1 MFHIIL
7 KLILI
12 VSISL
17 NIQGEKNYKQYM
29 KLRASPYVLRIYAGK
44 RKDPIEESYSEL
56 LLFTAWRDERTT
68 FGNDEEDFRD
78 MIRVMFLREGEE
90 LTDINEDIL
99 RNTPKKGYEV
109 EKNRKKIYPHSDRIG
124 ELRELLEEY
133 DFLRNA
139 KMDNEQQNADDCED
153 DNEESDN
160 DISEEFPK
168 YSDLPYAKNKKNTS
182 SKLERCDF
190 KLPDVPQIQQGDTF
204 VDDVEL
210 MKDTVRTLSYE
221 QRVVFDKY
229 IDFCKRVMCSIRYG
243 GNVETDPPR
252 LIVHGGGGVGKTY
265 LINLISNWVHH
276 LLSSWGDNSIY
287 PKITRFAYTGVAA
300 FLIGKNIQ
308 IKTYTTIN
316 SLININH

>member
-7 KLILI
+7 KFILI

-109 EKNRKKIYPHSDRIG
+109 SSHFVLIWNEVTSHFVPYFTGNG
-124 ELRELLEEY
+124 ALQVLE
-133 DFLRNA
+133 
-139 KMDNEQQNADDCED
+139 
-153 DNEESDN
+153 S
-160 DISEEFPK
+160 
-168 YSDLPYAKNKKNTS
+168 T
-182 SKLERCDF
+182 
-190 KLPDVPQIQQGDTF
+190 
-204 VDDVEL
+204 
-210 MKDTVRTLSYE
+210 
-221 QRVVFDKY
+221 
-229 IDFCKRVMCSIRYG
+229 
-243 GNVETDPPR
+243 
-252 LIVHGGGGVGKTY
+252 
-265 LINLISNWVHH
+265 
-276 LLSSWGDNSIY
+276 
-287 PKITRFAYTGVAA
+287 
-300 FLIGKNIQ
+300 
-308 IKTYTTIN
+308 
-316 SLININH
+316 